1 MSIEKMN
8 AALAQI
14 QALQKANGVQAGAS
28 MGDVATADGVEF
40 RTILKNAINEV
51 SSAQNN
57 AQAKVQAFS
66 TGDSSMSLEEVMV
79 SLQKANISFQ
89 GMMAVRNRL
98 IDAYKDVTN
107 LQV

>member
-1 MSIEKMN
+1 MN

-14 QALQKANGVQAGAS
+14 QALQKANGVQASAS
-28 MGDVATADGVEF
+28 VGDVAVADGVDF

-98 IDAYKDVTN
+98 IDAYKDVTY